1 METFTL
7 LLSKMTDTLYL
18 DGLCAMCTRS
28 GHFLSRRLAKELKL
42 SELQSP
48 EGEETLEKNQITADT
63 VILVRNGK
71 AYIRS
76 AAGIRCLLYMR
87 WNWRWMFP
95 FAWLVPLPLRD
106 LVYILIAKMR
116 HSLSKTD
123 R

>member
-7 LLSKMTDTLYL
+7 LLSDMTDTLYL

-48 EGEETLEKNQITADT
+48 EGEETLEKYQITADT
-63 VILVRNGK
+63 VVLVRNGK
-71 AYIRS
+71 AFIRS

-87 WNWRWMFP
+87 WNWRWIFP
-95 FAWLVPLPLRD
+95 FAWLIPLPLRD
-106 LVYILIAKMR
+106 LVYIIISKTR
-116 HSLSKTD
+116 HSLSKAD
-123 R
+123 

>member
-1 METFTL
+1 MATFTL
-7 LLSKMTDTLYL
+7 LLSDMTDTLYL
-18 DGLCAMCTRS
+18 DGLCGMCTRS

-48 EGEETLEKNQITADT
+48 EGEETLKKNQIAADT
-63 VILVRNGK
+63 VVLVRNGK

-106 LVYILIAKMR
+106 LVYIIIAKIR
-116 HSLSKTD
+116 HSLSKAD
-123 R
+123 